1 MNNDIQSVRS
11 QLLDIFAQNGI
22 IVADSALQED
32 VDLRMSI
39 EDSVQFISAI
49 VEIENHFDIE
59 LPEELLLYESVA
71 SFMGFSQSIWQILH
85 NKK

>member
-1 MNNDIQSVRS
+1 MNNDIQSFRS

-22 IVADSALQED
+22 IVSDSALQED
-32 VDLRMSI
+32 ADLRMSI

-59 LPEELLLYESVA
+59 LPEELLLYESMA
-71 SFMGFSQSIWQILH
+71 SFIGFSQSVWEIIH
-85 NKK
+85 NRK